1 MEANPI
7 LAVGVAAGL
16 IWGSYTYYK
25 SRKARL
31 SLLQAVIVALALG
44 TPLYFVLVPV
54 ALGAALNGLAYRY
67 LKRNWISFFA
77 SLLGLPPLFGLLQA
91 TGGLFVS
98 LTRAGPMN
106 LGQALAVGIGIG
118 IMYALLILAG
128 IGSYVLSSL
137 YASFRRRGSN
147 QTIKTRVSPADP
159 SEPHERSSG

>member
-1 MEANPI
+1 MEANPV

-16 IWGSYTYYK
+16 AWGAYTYFK
-25 SRKARL
+25 SRKAGR
-31 SLLQAVIVALALG
+31 SLLQAVIVALAVG
-44 TPLYFVLVPV
+44 TPLYFVLVPL

-67 LKRNWISFFA
+67 LKRNWVSFLV

-118 IMYALLILAG
+118 IIYALLILAG
-128 IGSYVLSSL
+128 TASYILSSL
-137 YASFRRRGSN
+137 YASFRRRGAQPN
-147 QTIKTRVSPADP
+147 
-159 SEPHERSSG
+159 H